1 VPEVARWGVKE
12 VDATPIDAAIL
23 RLHIVDLQA
32 GILGIIAD
40 AEEQTLPQIA
50 SYGRM
55 GCQLHVSAPRVQAV
69 ENQKGKIKKNQGK
82 SRKTKAVVQVWGRGS
97 M

>member
-1 VPEVARWGVKE
+1 VPEVARWGVEE

-69 ENQKGKIKKNQGK
+69 ENQKENQGK
-82 SRKTKAVVQVWGRGS
+82 SRKTKAGVQVWGRGS

>member
-1 VPEVARWGVKE
+1 VPEVASWGVEE

-69 ENQKGKIKKNQGK
+69 ENQKGK
-82 SRKTKAVVQVWGRGS
+82 SRKIK
-97 M
+97 